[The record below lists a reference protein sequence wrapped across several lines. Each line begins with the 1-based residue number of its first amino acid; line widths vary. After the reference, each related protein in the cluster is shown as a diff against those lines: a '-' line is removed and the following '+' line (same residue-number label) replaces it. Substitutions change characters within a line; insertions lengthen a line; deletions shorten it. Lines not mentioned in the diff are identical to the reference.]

1 MKRSTHISLHEKI
14 NLCALCDF
22 QTTNASKLTIHIQ
35 SIHKKTKQFISPEFD
50 YKATRETNF
59 DYKAEQFSHITRH
72 VKSNHEKMK
81 KFTFPRM

>member
-22 QTTNASKLTIHIQ
+22 QTTNASNLKIHIQ
-35 SIHKKTKQFISPEFD
+35 SIHEKTKQFISPEFD

-59 DYKAEQFSHITRH
+59 ETH
-72 VKSNHEKMK
+72 VQSIHEKIR
-81 KFTFPRM
+81 KFPCQ